1 LWRSVDEESG
11 APNTG
16 SVVFMALFAVSAV
29 LGALITPR
37 VQPRVAVSMAA
48 TAADAKAELLSIAA
62 DRPQTLDDATRSL
75 VNELILQLERSEP
88 TPAPASSSLLNGV
101 WQLQLPGA
109 LGKGFFDSPTRE
121 LALLLYSA
129 GYSPGTFMQLLG
141 KLPFKE
147 ELGMGLGDVSV
158 TIQSKAAGQPRVTT
172 EVTASVF
179 GTSQQLRFFS
189 NLRQI
194 SDVRLNEDIVEAE
207 LGGNRVTL
215 PGPLARSRTI
225 FVTYLDP
232 ELLISRDESGCA
244 EVLLRKQ
251 ATRFS
256 SSADL
261 SKKGFGDEPQPDT
274 GELFSDGEGPSDMD
288 ESADDDVPSD

>member
-1 LWRSVDEESG
+1 MATL
-11 APNTG
+11 AITAALLG
-16 SVVFMALFAVSAV
+16 S
-29 LGALITPR
+29 LITPR
-37 VQPRVAVSMAA
+37 PLPPAPTSSGPFARAAVVSMAA
-48 TAADAKAELLSIAA
+48 TAADTKAELLSIAA
-62 DRPQTLDDATRSL
+62 NRPQTLDDATRAL
-75 VNELILQLERSEP
+75 VNELILTLERSEP
-88 TPAPASSSLLNGV
+88 TPSPASSSLLNGV

-147 ELGMGLGDVSV
+147 ELGLGLGDVSI

-189 NLRQI
+189 NLRQV
-194 SDVRLNEDIVEAE
+194 SDVRLNEDIVDVEV
-207 LGGNRVTL
+207 GGNRVAL

-225 FVTYLDP
+225 FVTYLDQ
-232 ELLISRDESGCA
+232 ELMISRDESGCA

-261 SKKGFGDEPQPDT
+261 SKKGFGDEPQPAT
-274 GELFSDGEGPSDMD
+274 GQLFSDID

>member
-1 LWRSVDEESG
+1 MATL
-11 APNTG
+11 AITAALLG
-16 SVVFMALFAVSAV
+16 S
-29 LGALITPR
+29 LITPR
-37 VQPRVAVSMAA
+37 PLPPAPTSSGPFARAAAVSMAA
-48 TAADAKAELLSIAA
+48 TAADTKAELLSIAA
-62 DRPQTLDDATRSL
+62 NRPQTLDDATRAL
-75 VNELILQLERSEP
+75 VNELILTLERSEP
-88 TPAPASSSLLNGV
+88 TPSPASSSLLNGV

-147 ELGMGLGDVSV
+147 ELGLGLGDVSI

-189 NLRQI
+189 NLRQV
-194 SDVRLNEDIVEAE
+194 SDVRLNEDIVDVEV
-207 LGGNRVTL
+207 GGNRVAL

-225 FVTYLDP
+225 FVTYLDQ
-232 ELLISRDESGCA
+232 ELMISRDESGCA

-261 SKKGFGDEPQPDT
+261 SKKGFGDEPQPAT
-274 GELFSDGEGPSDMD
+274 GQLFSDID

>member
-1 LWRSVDEESG
+1 MATL
-11 APNTG
+11 AITAALLG
-16 SVVFMALFAVSAV
+16 S
-29 LGALITPR
+29 LITPR
-37 VQPRVAVSMAA
+37 PLPPAPTSSGPFARAAAVSMAA
-48 TAADAKAELLSIAA
+48 TAADTKAELLSIAA
-62 DRPQTLDDATRSL
+62 NRPQTLDDATRAL
-75 VNELILQLERSEP
+75 VNELILALERSEP
-88 TPAPASSSLLNGV
+88 TPSPASSSLLNGV

-147 ELGMGLGDVSV
+147 ELGLGLGDVSI

-189 NLRQI
+189 NLRQV
-194 SDVRLNEDIVEAE
+194 SDVRLNEDIVDVEV
-207 LGGNRVTL
+207 GGNRVAL

-225 FVTYLDP
+225 FVTYLDQ
-232 ELLISRDESGCA
+232 ELMISRDESGCA

-261 SKKGFGDEPQPDT
+261 SKKGFGDEPQPAT
-274 GELFSDGEGPSDMD
+274 GQLFSDID